1 MTMTTT
7 DALPTSHD
15 LRARDVR
22 SAPQEPIAAPNPDK
36 PVQRPGHTR
45 LVASWSADARPT
57 ATWSVEPGPT
67 LALQRQLIAR
77 LIG

>member
-1 MTMTTT
+1 MTMTAT

-57 ATWSVEPGPT
+57 ATCRRARPNP
-67 LALQRQLIAR
+67 ALQRQLIAR